1 MKTIA
6 EIHHPNC
13 KISIFLWNNK
23 YLIKFEQD
31 SLEQTYKLN
40 QFDVLNENELK
51 NRINDEFIAGALKRF
66 DEMREDLN
74 KLIHL

>member
-6 EIHHPNC
+6 EIHHPTC

>member
-1 MKTIA
+1 MKTIT

-40 QFDVLNENELK
+40 QFDVLNEDELK
-51 NRINDEFIAGALKRF
+51 NRLNDEFITRALKRF
-66 DEMREDLN
+66 EEMREELN
-74 KLIHL
+74 KLIS

>member
-1 MKTIA
+1 MKTIT

-13 KISIFLWNNK
+13 RISIFLWNNK

-66 DEMREDLN
+66 DEMREELN
-74 KLIHL
+74 KTFK

>member
-1 MKTIA
+1 MKTIT

-13 KISIFLWNNK
+13 RISIFLWNNK